1 MTTNQND
8 GSGQVVR
15 VVDKAFTALQALSQ
29 AERDMDLAG
38 LAEQTGLPKS
48 TLVRLLHTMKL
59 HNIVQQDSKTRRYRL
74 GWALIHL
81 GKAAEHQFDFERIVR
96 PYLEQLAN
104 ETSETA
110 SFAALEGTR
119 AVYLAQVLT
128 DSIIRGVP
136 PIGSELPLHCTA
148 VGKVLLTSFSDE
160 QIANL
165 AAEHGLP
172 RLTENTIDN
181 TEQLRREV
189 ALVTERGYAMDD
201 EEAERGGRCI
211 AAPIHDDSG
220 QVIAAL
226 SITGPTSRI
235 QLERVDEYARIVTRV
250 ASKVTEALKTP

>member
-1 MTTNQND
+1 MTTNQTGGN
-8 GSGQVVR
+8 GQIVR
-15 VVDKAFTALQALSQ
+15 VVDKAFTTLQVLSQ
-29 AERDMDLAG
+29 ADRDMDLAG
-38 LAEQTGLPKS
+38 LAGQTGLPKS

-74 GWALIHL
+74 GWALIQL
-81 GKAAEHQFDFERIVR
+81 GKAAEHQFDLERIVL
-96 PYLEQLAN
+96 PYLEKLAN

-110 SFAALEGTR
+110 SFATLEGTR

-136 PIGSELPLHCTA
+136 PIGAELALHCTA

-160 QIANL
+160 QMEKL
-165 AAEHGLP
+165 AAEQGLP

-189 ALVTERGYAMDD
+189 AIVSEQGYALDN

-211 AAPIHDDSG
+211 AAPIHDDTG

-235 QLERVDEYARIVTRV
+235 QLDRVDEYAEIVKRV
-250 ASKVTEALKTP
+250 ASRVTEVLKGP

>member
-189 ALVTERGYAMDD
+189 ALVAERGYAMDN

-250 ASKVTEALKTP
+250 ASKVTEALKAP